1 MSTIRS
7 LAALAWLWIRITA
20 VLAMVAFV
28 AGAVLHAIDP
38 LRGEVAHQSRGQ
50 T

>member
-7 LAALAWLWIRITA
+7 LAALAWLWIRITV
-20 VLAMVAFV
+20 VLAIVAFV
-28 AGAVLHAIDP
+28 AGAVLHAVDP
-38 LRGEVAHQSRGQ
+38 LAGVHRMDASGA

>member
-1 MSTIRS
+1 MNGLRN
-7 LAALAWLWIRITA
+7 LAALAWLWIRITV

-38 LRGEVAHQSRGQ
+38 LKQVL
-50 T
+50 